1 MSIIHPAISC
11 VLMASVRPHYN
22 CEIHVTFVAILA
34 AKSHN
39 ISKYCVHHSFIEYG
53 VTVCVCVCVCVVWL
67 QQVTS
72 VKSSVTALNESLSHE
87 VDSLWANVTMVSQLV
102 I

>member
-1 MSIIHPAISC
+1 M
-11 VLMASVRPHYN
+11 
-22 CEIHVTFVAILA
+22 
-34 AKSHN
+34 
-39 ISKYCVHHSFIEYG
+39 
-53 VTVCVCVCVCVVWL
+53 CVCVCVCVVWL